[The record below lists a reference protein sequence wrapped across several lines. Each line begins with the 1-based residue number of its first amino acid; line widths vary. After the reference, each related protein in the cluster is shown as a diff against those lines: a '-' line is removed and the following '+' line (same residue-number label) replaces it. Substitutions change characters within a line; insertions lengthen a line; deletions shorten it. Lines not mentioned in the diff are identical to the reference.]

1 MTSGD
6 SPTSRHRPGTPGP
19 ADRECPALLGHL
31 GTGHGL
37 LEDLIP
43 RDLDGM
49 TALHEA
55 MLTVNP
61 GSRRATCAPAW
72 HGIGPEPVRVTV
84 IRQAIRSVLT
94 ERVGARMVTGAN
106 VQSVL
111 EGLLDEGDL
120 DNLTGGWGA

>member
-1 MTSGD
+1 GTGPRRGD
-6 SPTSRHRPGTPGP
+6 PMISDDGTTGHPPPGTPGP
-19 ADRECPALLGHL
+19 AERDCPTLLGHL

-55 MLTVNP
+55 MLAVNP

-72 HGIGPEPVRVTV
+72 HGIGPEPLRVTV
-84 IRQAIRSVLT
+84 IRQAIRRVLT
-94 ERVGARMVTGAN
+94 ERLGARMV
-106 VQSVL
+106 
-111 EGLLDEGDL
+111 
-120 DNLTGGWGA
+120 